1 MALLIV
7 FGGNTDTEQVVEKAC
22 AKLVGS
28 YDEGR
33 PHLGRGSFLPGD
45 PAACEAQQQQLFFG

>member
-28 YDEGR
+28 YDALLTR
-33 PHLGRGSFLPGD
+33 PPHFLWAVTRQLSLKGALL
-45 PAACEAQQQQLFFG
+45 AAA